1 MSESELENLKKL
13 DLYFKSVKDKSI
25 LNINFDYDNNYKMVI
40 SHDSMEIVG
49 RIDSWGELVQDMCS
63 FIGLSELSSEADF
76 AEEMTAFEATL
87 ASISSLSDNTVA
99 QATSLADDIANVKYM
114 MVLVEDART
123 V

>member
-1 MSESELENLKKL
+1 
-13 DLYFKSVKDKSI
+13 
-25 LNINFDYDNNYKMVI
+25 
-40 SHDSMEIVG
+40 
-49 RIDSWGELVQDMCS
+49 MCS